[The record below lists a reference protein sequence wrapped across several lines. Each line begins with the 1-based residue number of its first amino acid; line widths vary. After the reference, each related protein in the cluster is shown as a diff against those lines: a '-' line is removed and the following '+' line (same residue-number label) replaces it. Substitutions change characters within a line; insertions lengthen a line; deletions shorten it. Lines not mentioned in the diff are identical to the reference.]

1 MKYYL
6 IAGEK
11 SGDLHG
17 GNLIRALKKHA
28 PQATFRAWGGD
39 AMQKAGAELVR
50 HIKDTAFMGIGEVV
64 ANLGKITQLMAI
76 CREDMQQYQPD
87 VVILIDYAGFN
98 LRMAAFAKKLGC
110 TVFYY
115 ISPKVWVWNKKR
127 IRQIKAYVDRMF
139 AIMPF
144 EKEFYIREGYDK
156 VDYIG
161 NPLFDAVATFQP
173 DPAFE
178 ALIKKDSRPLIAL
191 LPGSR
196 VQEVKKILP
205 VMVQAAQ
212 RFPMYQF
219 AVAGVVHLPPQL
231 YAPALNTGIAVYPE
245 KTYDLLYHAKAALV
259 ASGTA
264 TLETALFR
272 VPQVVL
278 YRTGWI
284 SALFFWLFIRLP
296 FVSLVNLIAEKEI
309 VTELLQFDC
318 TPSRIADALNHLLSY
333 KRAYTLKAYDE
344 LIAKIAMP
352 KSASETAAELMVQYA
367 AQTDDKR

>member
-17 GNLIRALKKHA
+17 GNLICALKKYD
-28 PQATFRAWGGD
+28 PEATFRAWGGD
-39 AMQKAGAELVR
+39 EMQQAGAELVR
-50 HIKDTAFMGIGEVV
+50 HIKETAFMGIGEVA
-64 ANLGKITQLMAI
+64 ANLRKITRLMAL
-76 CREDMQQYQPD
+76 CRQDMQQHQPD

-98 LRMAAFAKKLGC
+98 LRIAAFAKKLGC
-110 TVFYY
+110 KVFYY

-127 IRQIKAYVDRMF
+127 VEQIKANVDRMF

-144 EKEFYIREGYDK
+144 EKAFYAKEGYNK

-161 NPLFDAVATFQP
+161 NPLFDAIVKFRP
-173 DPAFE
+173 DAAFE
-178 ALIKKDSRPLIAL
+178 AVVRKDSRPMIAL

-205 VMVQAAQ
+205 VMVKVAKQ
-212 RFPMYQF
+212 FPDYQF
-219 AVAGVVHLPPQL
+219 AVAGVLHLPSQL
-231 YAPALNTGIAVYPE
+231 YAPALEAGIPVYPE
-245 KTYDLLYHAKAALV
+245 KAYDLLHLSQAALV

-284 SALFFWLFIRLP
+284 SALFFWFFIRLP
-296 FVSLVNLIAEKEI
+296 FVSLVNLIAGKEI
-309 VTELLQFDC
+309 VKELLQTDC
-318 TPSRIADALNHLLSY
+318 STRRVAEELQKVLTY
-333 KRAYTLKAYDE
+333 KRLYTLKAYDE
-344 LIAKIAMP
+344 LIGQIAMP
-352 KSASETAAELMVQYA
+352 KSASEVAAELMVQYA
-367 AQTDDKR
+367 KS

>member
-17 GNLIRALKKHA
+17 GNLIRALKKYDPEA
-28 PQATFRAWGGD
+28 VFRAWGGD
-39 AMQKAGAELVR
+39 AMQQAGAQLVR
-50 HIKDTAFMGIGEVV
+50 HIKETAFMGIGEVA
-64 ANLGKITQLMAI
+64 ANLHKIARLLAL
-76 CREDMQQYQPD
+76 CRQDLQRYQPD
-87 VVILIDYAGFN
+87 ALILIDYAGFN
-98 LRMAAFAKKLGC
+98 LRMAAFAKKKLGC
-110 TVFYY
+110 KVFYY

-127 IRQIKAYVDRMF
+127 VRQIKANVDRMF
-139 AIMPF
+139 VIMPF
-144 EKEFYIREGYDK
+144 EKDFYAREGYDK

-161 NPLFDAVATFQP
+161 NPIFDAVSRFRP
-173 DPAFE
+173 DADFE
-178 ALIKKDSRPLIAL
+178 KMIRRDNRPLVAL

-205 VMVQAAQ
+205 VMVKAA
-212 RFPMYQF
+212 RLFPECQF
-219 AVAGVVHLPPQL
+219 AVAGVLHLPPQL
-231 YAPALNTGIAVYPE
+231 YAPALQAGIPVYPE
-245 KTYDLLYHAKAALV
+245 KTYDLLCHARAALV

-296 FVSLVNLIAEKEI
+296 FVSLVNLIAGKQI
-309 VTELLQFDC
+309 VQELLQHDC
-318 TPSRIADALNHLLSY
+318 TPRRVAEELRKILTF
-333 KRAYTLKAYDE
+333 KRSYTLKAYEE
-344 LIAKIAMP
+344 LIGQIALP
-352 KSASETAAELMVQYA
+352 KSASETAAELMVRYA
-367 AQTDDKR
+367 KGSCG